1 MSCRCFRAI
10 EMRSSSQNHAR
21 PGRNAAMRFSLMIVF
36 FATVCAPAVGAGN
49 PKLPAEAQQGIEKM
63 YAGDPDAAIVMF
75 RGLQASAP
83 YDPFGFLL
91 EGEAR
96 WWKIY
101 CASLD
106 VKWGYVDAF
115 KRPKQPGDDEY
126 LALAD
131 KVISLA
137 SAQYAKTDSAEMR
150 LYSGLGGALKAR
162 YYGLQGDHIAAARA
176 GVRARQ
182 EFLLASQLDPQ
193 MTDAETGIGLYNYFV
208 DTLSAA
214 VKVLRFFMGL
224 PGGNKQDGIRQLETA
239 MNGGG
244 FTSVDARFYLTK
256 SLRTYDQ
263 QYSRAETLIEP
274 LVQRYP
280 RNPIFVLLLANLNAE
295 LGRNDKAAAGFKS
308 ARDLVV
314 ADSACAAHVQQVVK
328 MSLAAIH

>member
-1 MSCRCFRAI
+1 MWRPARNPVRIAANTAMCFSFTVAFF
-10 EMRSSSQNHAR
+10 A
-21 PGRNAAMRFSLMIVF
+21 IVF
-36 FATVCAPAVGAGN
+36 VPAARAGN
-49 PKLPAEAQQGIEKM
+49 PELPAEAGRGIEKM
-63 YAGDPDAAIVMF
+63 YAGDPDGAIAIF
-75 RGLQASAP
+75 RGLQSSAAENP
-83 YDPFGFLL
+83 LGFLL

-106 VKWGYVDAF
+106 VKWGFVDAF

-131 KVISLA
+131 KVIALA
-137 SAQYAKTDSAEMR
+137 SAQYTKSDSAEMR
-150 LYSGLGGALKAR
+150 LYAGLGGALKAR
-162 YYGLQGDHIAAARA
+162 YFGLQGDHIAAARA

-182 EFLLASQLDPQ
+182 EFLRANQLDPQ
-193 MTDAETGIGLYNYFV
+193 MTDAETGLGLYNYFV

-214 VKVLRFFMGL
+214 VKVMRFFMEL
-224 PGGNKQDGIRQLETA
+224 PGGNKQEGIRQLEDA

-244 FTSVDARFYLTK
+244 FTSVDARFYLAK

-263 QYSRAETLIEP
+263 QYSRAEGLIEP

-308 ARDLVV
+308 ARDLAA
-314 ADSACAAHVQQVVK
+314 ADAACAAHVQQVVNT
-328 MSLAAIH
+328 SLTAIH